1 MQDRFPKLAELC
13 LRAIGNMSINHEGKE
28 ECIEN
33 GIIATCYKY
42 LALSEERSYED
53 ALNTSLI
60 LMSTSIHLE
69 GKNQIV
75 DQVDAQ
81 KNPLII

>member
-1 MQDRFPKLAELC
+1 
-13 LRAIGNMSINHEGKE
+13 MSINQEGKQ
-28 ECIEN
+28 ECIDN
-33 GIIATCYKY
+33 NVIARSFIY
-42 LALSEERSYED
+42 LADLPDRSYDD

-75 DQVDAQ
+75 DQIDDVG
-81 KNPLII
+81 NPIII